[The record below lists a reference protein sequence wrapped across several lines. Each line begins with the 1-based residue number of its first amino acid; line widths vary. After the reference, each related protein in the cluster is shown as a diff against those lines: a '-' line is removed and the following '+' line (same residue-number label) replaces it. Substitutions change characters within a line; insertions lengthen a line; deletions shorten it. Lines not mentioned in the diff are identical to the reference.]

1 MNNSLNVAFNKNGS
15 IAVIIGYFEQFVVL
29 ELEKNE
35 TKPDQIFIKRQ

>member
-1 MNNSLNVAFNKNGS
+1 MNKSSNVAFNKNGS
-15 IAVIIGYFEQFVVL
+15 IAVIIGYYKQFVVL